1 MNKSQKKYKKMAD
14 QLSKAGRFGDTRILH
29 VNEAELAGLGSLV
42 PSGKLPTNPE
52 TGQPEAGIL
61 TAMLIGAVLG
71 ATSGGITAKQKKI
84 PLWQGILQGAGIG
97 LATGAVTGGI
107 GSVLGS
113 GGGAAAQAGVE
124 TGSQALQETASQ
136 TLQQGIEQGVTEG
149 ISQGAQQGVVE
160 GVAQGSGEGL
170 ANVAEAVATSTPATP
185 PVPDVAVAT
194 TPTPSAPVAPVDGG
208 PLNVEAFQGVE
219 VGPGAVTSAPTEGFD
234 PTLLERAADLAPDVV
249 AGAPGGVPGSVGSP
263 VPPTSP
269 VEPGGIMD
277 SLADNLSESFSRESL
292 KEYASNPLNYL
303 SPIMATEAFLPS
315 EYDEEDYLAGYS
327 GPYDKSWTSGTGISW
342 AANDGGPVVRRS
354 KRDRREE
361 SLTET
366 PIQKI
371 VRLAGMAN
379 RVVNPTLP
387 GKFNPLSDEEVQI
400 KIRPSLNPMGMHRIG
415 VTLPF
420 NQGGLASLRR
430 P

>member
-107 GSVLGS
+107 GEVLGGAGTAAQGVTDGASTLTDSATNTLASQIDDIGTGANAIKASAADATKGAVENVLPDAGGSVAQS
-113 GGGAAAQAGVE
+113 GGGG
-124 TGSQALQETASQ
+124 
-136 TLQQGIEQGVTEG
+136 
-149 ISQGAQQGVVE
+149 
-160 GVAQGSGEGL
+160 
-170 ANVAEAVATSTPATP
+170 
-185 PVPDVAVAT
+185 
-194 TPTPSAPVAPVDGG
+194 GG
-208 PLNVEAFQGVE
+208 PFNVDAFQGVE
-219 VGPGAVTSAPTEGFD
+219 VGPGAVSPAPTEGFD

-303 SPIMATEAFLPS
+303 SPIMATESFLPS